1 MQQLLPVSSRLFK
14 RRLLMK
20 GVIFTE
26 FLAFIEQKFDLLM
39 VDHLISA
46 TRPASGGAYTA
57 VGTYEAGELM
67 AMVIELS
74 RKLGVPV
81 PDLVKAFGGHLF
93 HYFVSSHSQ
102 TMGEVRSTVELLAS
116 VENRIHVDVRK
127 LFPDAELP
135 TIGFEQIDPKT
146 SVVVYRSEGLIA
158 ASIDHFKE
166 PIALKREDLP
176 PGNGTHAKFTLVRF

>member
-1 MQQLLPVSSRLFK
+1 
-14 RRLLMK
+14 MK

-26 FLAFIEQKFDLLM
+26 FLAFIDQKFGLLM
-39 VDHLISA
+39 VDYLISA

-57 VGTYEAGELM
+57 VGTYEASELM

-74 RKLGVPV
+74 RKLGVPM

-93 HYFVSSHSQ
+93 HYFVSSHSL
-102 TMGEVRSTVELLAS
+102 TMGDVRSTEELLAS

-135 TIGFEQIDPKT
+135 TIGFEQVDPQT
-146 SVVVYRSEGLIA
+146 SVILYRSKRPLADLAEGLIT

-166 PIALKREDLP
+166 PIAIKREDLP
-176 PGNGTHAKFTLVRF
+176 PMNGTHAKFTLVRS